1 MLTVLFAAPFNI
13 SVAGEVQIQF
23 GTFDLPPYA
32 FYDGDGRGR
41 GMLREINSEI
51 SDKAGLTHAD
61 RVMPLKRVHKE
72 LVKGDVACATFV
84 PAPWSKSDLVQVA
97 EITSELTSIIVPK
110 KGLVI
115 SNFEDLHGLT
125 MAIPRGSYS
134 GMAVMTDPNI
144 KRLLTNGY
152 TQSAAILKAGRVDII
167 VGTDVAIYHSLGIAG
182 VSKKEIGTP
191 FVFLKSP
198 LWLQCRKDVNPVH
211 IAKLCRAPEQLHA
224 EGVLAQIMS
233 RYAPDYTE

>member
-1 MLTVLFAAPFNI
+1 MAIVSRFAGCLRRPCRVSRRRPIAVLLTVLFAAPFNI

-32 FYDGDGRGR
+32 FYDGDGRDR

-110 KGLVI
+110 KVWSFPILRI
-115 SNFEDLHGLT
+115 C
-125 MAIPRGSYS
+125 MASPWLFPG
-134 GMAVMTDPNI
+134 AATAAW
-144 KRLLTNGY
+144 
-152 TQSAAILKAGRVDII
+152 QS
-167 VGTDVAIYHSLGIAG
+167 
-182 VSKKEIGTP
+182 
-191 FVFLKSP
+191 
-198 LWLQCRKDVNPVH
+198 
-211 IAKLCRAPEQLHA
+211 
-224 EGVLAQIMS
+224 
-233 RYAPDYTE
+233 